1 MKIKISLAILLI
13 FSLYGCNDSSD
24 QVEVRIEPDFYENPW
39 TDEIQ
44 SRSLIIVTTLSD
56 EPIEIQNISVNR
68 GGCTSQMTQGA
79 KILSRY
85 GSYTKFLLPNCDI
98 SMVKEAQLKLNN
110 LEYVYNF

>member
-1 MKIKISLAILLI
+1 MKIKVSLVILLI
-13 FSLYGCNDSSD
+13 SSLYGCNDLSE

-44 SRSLIIVTTLSD
+44 SRSLIIVTSLSD